1 MVFDLY
7 KSNVQKNLMDII
19 NNKFSIILLLFIKDF
34 SPAWKWG
41 YIGFIVL
48 LAVITIFRIREAQKV
63 WYQESDKDN

>member
-1 MVFDLY
+1 MGNIKINMNITWVVRILWMVSF
-7 KSNVQKNLMDII
+7 
-19 NNKFSIILLLFIKDF
+19 ILLLFIKDF

-63 WYQESDKDN
+63 WYQESDNDN